1 MNSIVLRVAFSSL
14 KLVAPNGVR
23 SGSDLLPK
31 EKNTLS
37 FGDFIREHDLAPL
50 AEIVG
55 SLSCQVVV
63 IIFFLSG
70 LFYVWVN
77 EHMGCC
83 C

>member
-31 EKNTLS
+31 EKHTLS
-37 FGDFIREHDLAPL
+37 FGDFIREHDFAPF

-55 SLSCQVVV
+55 SLSCQFLVS
-63 IIFFLSG
+63 IFLTKVFFVLG
-70 LFYVWVN
+70 LVN
-77 EHMGCC
+77 AGQGV
-83 C
+83 